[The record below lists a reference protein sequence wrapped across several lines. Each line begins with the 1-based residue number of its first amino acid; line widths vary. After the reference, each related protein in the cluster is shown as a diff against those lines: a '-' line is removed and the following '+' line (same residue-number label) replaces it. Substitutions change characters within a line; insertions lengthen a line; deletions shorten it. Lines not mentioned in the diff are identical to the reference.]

1 MTKKLTTSKQIANT
15 KYNIGTELWFCS
27 VSGEPEITVVNLR
40 QLRRQEKSD
49 IENGL
54 SGDPN
59 TPNRTIFVGKGSR
72 RAARRALTSF

>member
-40 QLRRQEKSD
+40 QLR
-49 IENGL
+49 
-54 SGDPN
+54 
-59 TPNRTIFVGKGSR
+59 TIVDTHKMILKYITEGN
-72 RAARRALTSF
+72 